1 MRASLDLDVEDPEMV
16 YQAIDPDLTGSDRVD
31 FDVSQDGDTVH
42 IDIEADSLGVLRG
55 SLNTATQLTKLSSR
69 FV

>member
-1 MRASLDLDVEDPEMV
+1 MRASLELDVKDPAMV
-16 YQAIDPDLTGSDRVD
+16 HAAIDPDLNGSDRVA
-31 FDVSQDGDTVH
+31 FDVSQDGDAVH

-55 SLNTATQLTKLSSR
+55 SLNTATQLTKLGSR